1 MNWDDVFGE
10 PDEPL
15 QPKIIKDIPQGSDE
29 WKAIRCGKITSYKI
43 SQIMAKGKGKVR
55 DKYILD
61 LITERITGKPL
72 ENTFKSKAMQKGNDD
87 EPLAMEAYE
96 DKTITEAEQV
106 TFVFHPT
113 IENAGASPDGLIDD
127 DGGIEIKNPNLQTH
141 LEYRLT
147 KKVPSN
153 YLWQIQWQMAC
164 TGRNWWDFVSFAKEL
179 PPHLRLLIIRVNR
192 DEKMIAELE
201 KEAKA
206 MNAQINKLIQ
216 ELGEQ

>member
-1 MNWDDVFGE
+1 MDDDIFGY

-29 WKAIRCGKITSYKI
+29 WKALRCGKITS
-43 SQIMAKGKGKVR
+43 SCVHLMMAKGQSATR
-55 DKYILD
+55 DRYMRHLAI
-61 LITERITGKPL
+61 ERIMGKPI
-72 ENTFKSKAMQKGNDD
+72 EGGFKSKAMIKGNAD
-87 EPLAMEAYE
+87 EPLAREAYE

-106 TFVFHPT
+106 TFVLHPA

-127 DGGIEIKNPNLQTH
+127 DCGIEIKCPDLQTH
-141 LEYRLT
+141 LDYLMT

-164 TGRNWWDFVSFAKEL
+164 TGRKWWDFVSFAKEL